1 VDLTGRPAVHGWR
14 DAGLYDTWILRDA
27 CQSIGATYNGQ
38 SSAKL
43 SHIAAY
49 SLHPLKN
56 IHACGDGGMI
66 VTDNDDWAEWMRLYR
81 NHGLADRDHV
91 TVAGI
96 NSRLDTLQAI
106 AAWHLLEELEC
117 ITARRNANA
126 RQYRQGLE
134 ALAPEVLLPPLD
146 PPGSSVRQA
155 YHTFVVQVSER
166 ERLMAFLAD
175 RGIESKIHYPIP
187 IHLQKGYEFLGY
199 RRGSLPKAEA
209 QADRILSLPVHEY
222 LTESQIEYV
231 VDSVRT
237 FYAF

>member
-1 VDLTGRPAVHGWR
+1 
-14 DAGLYDTWILRDA
+14 
-27 CQSIGATYNGQ
+27 
-38 SSAKL
+38 
-43 SHIAAY
+43 
-49 SLHPLKN
+49 LKN
-56 IHACGDGGMI
+56 VHACGDGGVI
-66 VTDNDDWAEWMRLYR
+66 VTDNDEWAEWMRLYR

-106 AAWHLLEELEC
+106 AAWHLLEQLDY

-134 ALAPEVLLPPLD
+134 ALAPDVLLPPLD

-155 YHTFVVQVSER
+155 YHTFVVQVSYR
-166 ERLMAFLAD
+166 RQLMAFLAN
-175 RGIESKIHYPIP
+175 RGIETKIHYPIP

-199 RRGSLPKAEA
+199 RRGSLPKAEE

-222 LTESQIEYV
+222 LSEDQIQYV
-231 VDSVRT
+231 ISSIRA
-237 FYAF
+237 FYAERAAD